1 MKMLDVP
8 LFPLELVLFPQ
19 MVLPLKIFEAR
30 YRLMISECLKND
42 APFGVVL
49 LQSGDSVLE
58 GRAEAE
64 PPRPSMVGTLARI
77 SEVSR
82 LEDGD
87 GMLLIT
93 TVGTERFRL
102 LEYRND
108 KPYMTG
114 DIETWPDESEDM
126 EEGVIEDTVGRVRL
140 VFEQYLRLL
149 MDMAG
154 KRIQSLDI
162 PADPAALSF
171 LVPNWLH
178 ISVNDKQKLLE
189 APGQRSRLETELQI
203 LEAETAFFQKIKARS
218 GQPGA
223 AEEGGFASEDEDAT
237 WKTTRNY
244 DLRNRF
250 SSN

>member
-1 MKMLDVP
+1 MKLLDVP

-30 YRLMISECLKND
+30 YRLMIAECLKND

-49 LQSGDSVLE
+49 LQTGDSVLE
-58 GRAEAE
+58 GREEAEA
-64 PPRPSMVGTLARI
+64 PRPSMVGTLARI
-77 SEVSR
+77 TEVSR
-82 LEDGD
+82 LEEGD
-87 GMLLIT
+87 GMLLIS

-114 DIETWPDESEDM
+114 DIETWPDEAEVMED
-126 EEGVIEDTVGRVRL
+126 GVIEDTVGRVRL

-162 PADPAALSF
+162 PTDPETLSF

-178 ISVNDKQKLLE
+178 ISTQDKQKLLE
-189 APGQRSRLETELQI
+189 APGRRSRLESELQI
-203 LEAETAFFQKIKARS
+203 LEAETAFFQKIKARGTQAS
-218 GQPGA
+218 A
-223 AEEGGFASEDEDAT
+223 VEEGSSAVGGEDST
-237 WKTTRNY
+237 WRNTNKY
-244 DLRNRF
+244 DLRDRF